1 MATRLV
7 RFVLLLNQWQTVKNV
22 KKLIILRRL
31 ELWCVILFVFEVDGS
46 SDWKKQL
53 RFAGS

>member
-1 MATRLV
+1 MATRLG
-7 RFVLLLNQWQTVKNV
+7 RFVLLLNQWQTVKKV

-31 ELWCVILFVFEVDGS
+31 ELCCVILFVFEVDGL
-46 SDWKKQL
+46 SDWEKRL